1 VTTLTTTGRPK
12 HSDTAIGGKL
22 EGRRAPPSGV
32 CGRLKAATQR
42 WRSGGRLELDHAGG
56 IALAWIGHGR
66 HWVVLGC
73 CLAAF
78 REGAFLMDV
87 VELAG
92 GGFDGAACLIEH
104 VWMGERSRMGGGTL
118 SLCL

>member
-1 VTTLTTTGRPK
+1 MSGTHTHLLQVTALTTTGRPR
-12 HSDTAIGGKL
+12 HRDTAIGGKL

-66 HWVVLGC
+66 RWVVVLP
-73 CLAAF
+73 LL
-78 REGAFLMDV
+78 GAFFV
-87 VELAG
+87 ARV
-92 GGFDGAACLIEH
+92 LIL
-104 VWMGERSRMGGGTL
+104 VLL
-118 SLCL
+118 SWRWDRWGRITSWSTYV